1 MAKHVR
7 ASDLRAV
14 TRLATQATLA
24 TTRISEGV
32 HQSVWRTM
40 GVPGGKQP
48 DQTRGLTALVYRC
61 VTGIT
66 QAVGVGLDA
75 ALSRLEPLLDAMET
89 APAESPQRLAV
100 LAALNGVMGDR
111 LLADGNPLAL
121 PMTLH
126 RGDGQK
132 LNPDAPANGAANEK
146 ILLLVHG
153 LCMND
158 RQWQTW
164 RRDADGALV
173 PGLSHGAELA
183 SHLGYQPLYL
193 RYNSGRHI
201 SDNGEALALL
211 LERLIAAWPTPVV
224 ELSCVGHSMG
234 GLVLRSA
241 VLAAQAAGMA
251 WPSKLKRLVFLGSP
265 HHGAPLEQA
274 GRWIDQLLGRTP
286 YAAPFARLTRLRS
299 CGITDLR
306 HGNVSAQDWQ
316 GLDRHASGLDSRQ
329 PAALPAG
336 VACFTLAACLAER
349 RGALAERLVGD
360 GLVPL
365 RSALGQHAEPAR
377 ALQFPAGHTRVRY
390 GTGHLQLLSDLE
402 VARQMRDWLAR

>member
-7 ASDLRAV
+7 VSDMRAV

-24 TTRISEGV
+24 STRITEGV

-40 GVPGGKQP
+40 GVPGGKRP
-48 DQTRGLTALVYRC
+48 GQTRGLTALVYRC

-66 QAVGVGLDA
+66 QAVGAGLDA
-75 ALSRLEPLLDAMET
+75 ALTRLEPLLDAMET
-89 APAESPQRLAV
+89 APTESPQRLAV

-111 LLADGNPLAL
+111 LLADGNPLAM
-121 PMTLH
+121 PMSLH
-126 RGDGQK
+126 RGDGQP
-132 LNPDAPANGAANEK
+132 LDPDAPAIGAASGK
-146 ILLLVHG
+146 VLLLVHG

-164 RRDADGALV
+164 RKGADGALV
-173 PGLSHGAELA
+173 PGLDHGAELA
-183 SHLGYQPLYL
+183 NMLGYQPLYL

-201 SDNGEALALL
+201 SDNGEALASL
-211 LERLIAAWPTPVV
+211 LERLIATWPTPVL

-241 VLAAQAAGMA
+241 VDAAQAAGMA

-265 HHGAPLEQA
+265 HHGAPLERA

-316 GLDRHASGLDSRQ
+316 GLDRHASGVDSRHI
-329 PAALPAG
+329 AALPAG
-336 VACFTLAACLAER
+336 VACFALAACLAER
-349 RGALAERLVGD
+349 RGALVERLLGD

-365 RSALGQHAEPAR
+365 QSALGQHSNPAR
-377 ALQFPAGHTRVRY
+377 TLHFPAGHTQVRY
-390 GTGHLQLLSDLE
+390 GIGHLQLLSDPE
-402 VARQMRDWLAR
+402 VTRQMRDWLSR

>member
-1 MAKHVR
+1 MARHVR

-24 TTRISEGV
+24 SARISEGV

-89 APAESPQRLAV
+89 APVESPQRLAV

-111 LLADGNPLAL
+111 LLADGNPLA
-121 PMTLH
+121 MSMSLH
-126 RGDGQK
+126 RGDGQV
-132 LNPDAPANGAANEK
+132 LDLARPETGSANGK

-164 RRDADGALV
+164 RKDADGALV
-173 PGLSHGAELA
+173 PGLDHGAELA
-183 SHLGYQPLYL
+183 NSLGYQPLYL

-201 SDNGEALALL
+201 SDNGEALASL
-211 LERLIAAWPTPVV
+211 LEGLIANWPTPVV
-224 ELSCVGHSMG
+224 ELSGVGHSMG
-234 GLVLRSA
+234 GLLLRSA
-241 VLAAQAAGMA
+241 VSAAQAAGMS
-251 WPSKLKRLVFLGSP
+251 WPSKLKNLVFLGSP

-274 GRWIDQLLGRTP
+274 GRWIDQLLGQTP

-306 HGNVSAQDWQ
+306 HGNVTKADWQ
-316 GLDRHASGLDSRQ
+316 DRDRHASGSDGRQ
-329 PAALPAG
+329 PMTLPAG
-336 VACFTLAACLAER
+336 VACYTLAATLAAR
-349 RGALAERLVGD
+349 RGALADRLVGD

-365 RSALGQHAEPAR
+365 HSALGQHSDPAR
-377 ALQFPAGHTRVRY
+377 ALHFPSGHTAIRH

-402 VARQMRDWLAR
+402 VARQMRAWLAP